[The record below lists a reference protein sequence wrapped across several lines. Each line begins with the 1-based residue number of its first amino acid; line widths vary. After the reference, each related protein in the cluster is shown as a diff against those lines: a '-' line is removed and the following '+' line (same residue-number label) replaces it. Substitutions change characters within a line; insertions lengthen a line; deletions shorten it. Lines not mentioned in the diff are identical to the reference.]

1 MVARISSLCYDCAS
15 SPEEMGPNCGHTEKD
30 LCTSQWR
37 TLDVQ
42 KKKEDLDLSL
52 NEPADEGGNRNDVG
66 DRARCA
72 AGKQAEALAMHW
84 QLIKIAW
91 NDGKEGWRWKT

>member
-1 MVARISSLCYDCAS
+1 M
-15 SPEEMGPNCGHTEKD
+15 
-30 LCTSQWR
+30 
-37 TLDVQ
+37 Q

-72 AGKQAEALAMHW
+72 AGKQAEALAMH
-84 QLIKIAW
+84 
-91 NDGKEGWRWKT
+91 